1 MNLEKKEVSFKP
13 KSIPQS
19 LSEVSDHISSNLS
32 KLVNDLVVKEGVLS
46 PDFVDTDLYAVEISL
61 KYTNATGKEMTGLR
75 PFIPRGN
82 DAPYIMLDIDG
93 KAGLSLNASS
103 QRLPVRAI
111 DTTAPTMFNSREI
124 HYNQSWYEMSEKEF
138 KAISEYTAG

>member
-61 KYTNATGKEMTGLR
+61 KYINATGKEMTAYARLLLEETMPHTSCSILMGK
-75 PFIPRGN
+75 
-82 DAPYIMLDIDG
+82 LDY
-93 KAGLSLNASS
+93 L
-103 QRLPVRAI
+103 
-111 DTTAPTMFNSREI
+111 
-124 HYNQSWYEMSEKEF
+124 
-138 KAISEYTAG
+138 